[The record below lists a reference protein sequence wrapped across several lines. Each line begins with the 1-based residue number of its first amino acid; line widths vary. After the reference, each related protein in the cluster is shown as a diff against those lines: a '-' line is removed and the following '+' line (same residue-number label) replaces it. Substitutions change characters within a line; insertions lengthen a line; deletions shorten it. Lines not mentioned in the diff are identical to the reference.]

1 MTSIAEASALRLTL
15 VRMGYTPL
23 PLFAKVPAMKKWQEV
38 ANVSREMIAMWARTW
53 PSARNTGIL
62 TRYTPALDLDI
73 YSEPAA
79 IACEDFVRE
88 RCEERGP
95 ILVRIGKPP
104 KRLIVF
110 RTLDP
115 FPKITANFIGE
126 RVEKVELLASGQQFA
141 GHGVHPDTGQAYRWH
156 GGEPW
161 TIAHN
166 DLPYLHPDE
175 AQQLVADVVKILTT
189 EFGYQRVRSPPHRG
203 PTIGNGRAVGNND
216 GAAAA
221 GGEDAWQHNIANI
234 IVGNSLHDS
243 IRDLAGMLV
252 ASGMT
257 AGAATH
263 LLAALVELSEVPHDA
278 RWDAR
283 YRDVPRAIDS
293 AVQKFR

>member
-1 MTSIAEASALRLTL
+1 MTSIAEASALRLKL
-15 VRMGYTPL
+15 VRLGYTPL

-38 ANVSREMIAMWARTW
+38 ANVSREMIAMWAKTW
-53 PSARNTGIL
+53 PTARNTGIL
-62 TRYTPALDLDI
+62 TKHTPGLDLDI
-73 YSEPAA
+73 YNQPAA
-79 IACEDFVRE
+79 IACEDCVRE

-95 ILVRIGKPP
+95 IMVRIGRPP

-110 RTLDP
+110 RTLDA
-115 FPKITANFIGE
+115 FPKITANFVGE
-126 RVEKVELLASGQQFA
+126 RGEKVELLAAGQQFVAHGMHPA
-141 GHGVHPDTGQAYRWH
+141 GQPYRWH

-161 TIAHN
+161 TTAHD
-166 DLPYLHPDE
+166 DLPYLHPE
-175 AQQLVADVVKILTT
+175 GAQQLVADVVKILTS
-189 EFGYQRVRSPPHRG
+189 EFGYQSVRSATHCG
-203 PTIGNGRAVGNND
+203 LTVGNGRAAGNNT
-216 GAAAA
+216 
-221 GGEDAWQHNIANI
+221 GGEDRWLKLIANI
-234 IVGNSLHDS
+234 IAGNSLHDS

>member
-23 PLFAKVPAMKKWQEV
+23 PLFAKVPAMKKWQEI
-38 ANVSREMIAMWARTW
+38 ANVSHEMISMWAKTW
-53 PSARNTGIL
+53 PTARNTGIL
-62 TRYTPALDLDI
+62 SEHTPAIDLDI
-73 YSEPAA
+73 YNQPAA

-88 RCEERGP
+88 RCEERGT
-95 ILVRIGKPP
+95 IMVRIGKPP
-104 KRLIVF
+104 KRLIAF

-115 FPKITANFIGE
+115 FPKITANFVGE
-126 RVEKVELLASGQQFA
+126 RGEKVELLASGQQFA
-141 GHGVHPDTGQAYRWH
+141 AHGIHPDIGQPYRWH

-166 DLPYLHPDE
+166 DLPYLHPNE

-189 EFGYQRVRSPPHRG
+189 EFGYQRARSATKRG
-203 PTIGNGRAVGNND
+203 STVGNSN
-216 GAAAA
+216 GSSPVA
-221 GGEDAWQHNIANI
+221 GGEDHWHALIDNIQHGRA
-234 IVGNSLHDS
+234 LHDS

-252 ASGMT
+252 ASGMSS
-257 AGAATH
+257 GAATH
-263 LLAALVELSEVPHDA
+263 LLAALVELSEVPHDT